1 MNARG
6 VGPAAVGLA
15 GLLLWAAV
23 FWSGPLVND
32 VGWQLWIGR
41 EMNRG
46 ASLYGDIFE
55 VWYDGANVIAE
66 TISGD
71 TSPRMILRIR
81 SSISS

>member
-1 MNARG
+1 MAEGLGLNARG

-15 GLLLWAAV
+15 GLLLWAVV

-46 ASLYGDIFE
+46 ASLYGDILE
-55 VWYDGANVIAE
+55 VNPPLWFWIGAGIERLAA
-66 TISGD
+66 
-71 TSPRMILRIR
+71 
-81 SSISS
+81 